1 MSRRKWIILGAK
13 ATAAAL
19 TTIVTAALIYAG
31 IGYFDAQGDAAHL
44 APRADRLIAEGRGAA
59 GLGHGRIEQ
68 LLLVEDPGFDRHSGV
83 DFSTSGAGMTTL
95 TQGVGKSLG
104 FTQFRPGVNKI
115 RLIGYA
121 MGLERSLTKA
131 QIIALYL
138 DEVGMGRGP
147 SGWMKGFYEAS
158 RTIYG
163 RPPHLLTESEFL
175 SLVAVPIA
183 PRLFD
188 LQRRNDALQSRVARI
203 QRLVSGQCQP
213 TGLRDVWL
221 NGCAT

>member
-1 MSRRKWIILGAK
+1 MRGKWLTIGARAIAAGL
-13 ATAAAL
+13 ATIVAAAL
-19 TTIVTAALIYAG
+19 TYTAD
-31 IGYFDAQGDAAHL
+31 GYFDAQRDARLL

-68 LLLVEDPGFDRHSGV
+68 LLLVDDPNFGRHSGI
-83 DFSTSGAGMTTL
+83 DFSTSGAGLTTL
-95 TQGVGKSLG
+95 TQELGKSLG
-104 FTQFRPGVNKI
+104 FTRFRPGVNKI

-121 MGLERSLTKA
+121 MGLERRLTKA

-147 SGWMKGFYEAS
+147 NGWMTGFYEAS
-158 RTIYG
+158 RSIYG
-163 RPPHLLTESEFL
+163 RPPHLLTEGEFL

-183 PRLFD
+183 PRMFD
-188 LQRRNDALQSRVARI
+188 LQRGNDALRSRVARI
-203 QRLVSGQCQP
+203 QRLVGGQCQP

-221 NGCAT
+221 EGCAAR